1 MARKGQF
8 KKGGGRHGG
17 GGSSRSRKRSSG
29 STSLVVVTPRA
40 PARRHAS
47 HPAKR
52 HKGRKHH
59 RRRGGGGGHGGVTIP
74 RLVGTGLVLA
84 NVCGTNNGPL
94 GDKVYNLVQKIPGSK
109 TFGGAATAGL
119 TAGAI
124 YKFTRFGGRFRPYL
138 ACAGL
143 IGVIGAILKVGEQ
156 GTAFKWLGDTN
167 DQIMDVE

>member
-17 GGSSRSRKRSSG
+17 GSSKSRKRSSS

-47 HPAKR
+47 SHHPAKK
-52 HKGRKHH
+52 HKGHGK
-59 RRRGGGGGHGGVTIP
+59 RRRGHGGRGGITIP
-74 RLVGTGLVLA
+74 KLVGTTLVLA
-84 NVCGTNNGPL
+84 NVAGTNNGPL
-94 GDKVYNLVQKIPGSK
+94 GSKVHDLVQKIPGAK

-119 TAGAI
+119 ACGAI

-143 IGVIGAILKVGEQ
+143 VGIIGAALKVGEQ

-167 DQIMDVE
+167 DQVMDVE

>member
-17 GGSSRSRKRSSG
+17 GSSKSRKRRSS

-40 PARRHAS
+40 PARRHHAY

-52 HKGRKHH
+52 HRGHGK
-59 RRRGGGGGHGGVTIP
+59 RRRGHGGGRGGVTIP
-74 RLVGTGLVLA
+74 KLVGTTLVLA

-94 GDKVYNLVQKIPGSK
+94 GDKVYNLVQKIPGAK

-119 TAGAI
+119 AAGAI
-124 YKFTRFGGRFRPYL
+124 YKFTRMGGRFRPYL

-143 IGVIGAILKVGEQ
+143 IGVIGAALKIGEQ

-167 DQIMDVE
+167 DQVMDVE

>member
-17 GGSSRSRKRSSG
+17 GSSKPLRRGSSAP
-29 STSLVVVTPRA
+29 SLVVVTPRA

-47 HPAKR
+47 HHPAKR
-52 HKGRKHH
+52 HKGHGR
-59 RRRGGGGGHGGVTIP
+59 RRRGHGGGGRGGVTI
-74 RLVGTGLVLA
+74 RKLVGTTLVLA

-94 GDKVYNLVQKIPGSK
+94 GDKVYNLVQKIPGAK

-119 TAGAI
+119 AAGAI
-124 YKFTRFGGRFRPYL
+124 YKFTRMGGRFRPYL

-143 IGVIGAILKVGEQ
+143 IGVIGAALKIGEQ

-167 DQIMDVE
+167 DQVMDVE